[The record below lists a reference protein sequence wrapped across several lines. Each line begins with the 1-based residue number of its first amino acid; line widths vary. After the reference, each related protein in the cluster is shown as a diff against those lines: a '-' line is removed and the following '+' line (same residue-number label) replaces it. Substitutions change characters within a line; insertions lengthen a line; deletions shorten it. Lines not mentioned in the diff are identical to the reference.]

1 MRRQPL
7 FLRLFLIL
15 FAVLAAAPAQA
26 DPPARVGRLALVEN
40 GVNFRVD
47 RDDEGGPAS
56 INWPISSG
64 AVLESERRGRA
75 EVWVGS
81 TAFRLAG
88 GASLAFPV
96 LDDREVSLQL
106 QRGTLAVSILDPE
119 QSNDVTVQT
128 PEGRIRFAT
137 PGRFRIDVFSDHT
150 ELTAQAGQA
159 VFNDGERNTPVRAGQ
174 KASLYAGEPLRIAA
188 DYDRD
193 AFDYWVGERE
203 NAALASQSRRH
214 VSPAMTGYQD
224 LDAYG
229 DWQVRTEYGAV
240 WYPRSVADDWAPYRV
255 GRWAWVAPWGWTWVD
270 QAPWGFAPFHY
281 GRWVQVRGRWGW
293 APGTYVARPV
303 YAPALVA
310 WIGNPGWS
318 ASFSFGAAPAV
329 GWFPLAPREVYVPGF
344 HASSAYVHRVNHAHI
359 RDMGLVDRAMRN
371 GPPQSYVHR
380 ALPQAVTVV
389 PSAFLREGRP
399 INAGDMGRH
408 ERRDLER
415 VPQVRA
421 APDNVLRPPA
431 GGRQLRDESRRD
443 AGMPFGEGRSFR
455 RDDGPRQPAL
465 QGEPRS
471 RDGMPAGDADGRR
484 RDVMPGRL
492 PERSEDGRR
501 PAVVRENPLSP
512 QTLPAVDA
520 PRQERDSRRPGF
532 TRQERE
538 VVRPVDA
545 PKTPEMPVVREERRP
560 AVMRENPS
568 LPSAGGDM
576 PRQDG
581 DNRRPGFVR
590 PEREIAPPVDAPRTQ
605 EMPVVREERRP
616 AVIRENPSLPS
627 AGGDMPRQEGD
638 SRRPGFMRQEREV
651 ARPVDLPRMRE
662 MPVVREE
669 RRPPV
674 VREAPAFQPAAVE
687 PQVRQREIQRPDFS
701 RQEREMPRPVDVP
714 RQREMPQAAPQPMRA
729 PMPQAAPAPAREA
742 PPGDK
747 RGERRRERD
756 ER

>member
-1 MRRQPL
+1 MRRLPL

-15 FAVLAAAPAQA
+15 FAVMASATAQA

-64 AVLESERRGRA
+64 ALLESERRGRA

-88 GASLAFPV
+88 GTSLAFPV

-106 QRGTLAVSILDPE
+106 LRGTLAVSILDPE

-174 KASLYAGEPLRIAA
+174 KASLYAGEPLRSAA

-193 AFDYWVGERE
+193 AFDYWVAERE

-229 DWQVRTEYGAV
+229 DWQAQTEYGAV

-255 GRWAWVAPWGWTWVD
+255 GRWVWVAPWGWTWVD

-293 APGTYVARPV
+293 APGSYVARPV

-359 RDMGLVDRAMRN
+359 RDMGLVDRALRN
-371 GPPQSYVHR
+371 GPPQSYMHR

-415 VPQVRA
+415 APQVRA
-421 APDNVLRPPA
+421 APDNVLRPPS

-443 AGMPFGEGRSFR
+443 AGMP
-455 RDDGPRQPAL
+455 
-465 QGEPRS
+465 
-471 RDGMPAGDADGRR
+471 AGDTDGRR
-484 RDVMPGRL
+484 REALPRDVMPGRL

-501 PAVVRENPLSP
+501 SPVTQNPLSP

-532 TRQERE
+532 MRQERE

-545 PKTPEMPVVREERRP
+545 PKTPEMPAVREERRP
-560 AVMRENPS
+560 AVLRENPS
-568 LPSAGGDM
+568 QPSAGGDM

-581 DNRRPGFVR
+581 D
-590 PEREIAPPVDAPRTQ
+590 
-605 EMPVVREERRP
+605 
-616 AVIRENPSLPS
+616 
-627 AGGDMPRQEGD
+627 
-638 SRRPGFMRQEREV
+638 SRRPGFTRQEREV
-651 ARPVDLPRMRE
+651 ARPVDLPRTQE

-701 RQEREMPRPVDVP
+701 RQEREMQRPVDMP

-742 PPGDK
+742 PQGGGN

>member
-1 MRRQPL
+1 MSPIPL
-7 FLRLFLIL
+7 FLRLALIL
-15 FAVLAAAPAQA
+15 FAVLAAVPAQA

-64 AVLESERRGRA
+64 ALLESERRGRA

-106 QRGTLAVSILDPE
+106 LRGTLAVSILDPE

-159 VFNDGERNTPVRAGQ
+159 MFNDGERNTPVRAGQ
-174 KASLYAGEPLRIAA
+174 KASLYAGEPLRSAA

-193 AFDYWVGERE
+193 AFDYWVAERE

-229 DWQVRTEYGAV
+229 DWQAQTEYGAV
-240 WYPRSVADDWAPYRV
+240 WYPRAVADDWAPYRV
-255 GRWAWVAPWGWTWVD
+255 GRWVWVAPWGWTWVD

-293 APGTYVARPV
+293 APGSYVARPV

-359 RDMGLVDRAMRN
+359 RDMGLVDRALRK
-371 GPPQSYVHR
+371 GPPQSYMHR

-421 APDNVLRPPA
+421 APDNVLRPPV

-443 AGMPFGEGRSFR
+443 AGMPAAEGRPFR
-455 RDDGPRQPAL
+455 RDDVPRQPVL
-465 QGEPRS
+465 QGES
-471 RDGMPAGDADGRR
+471 
-484 RDVMPGRL
+484 
-492 PERSEDGRR
+492 
-501 PAVVRENPLSP
+501 
-512 QTLPAVDA
+512 
-520 PRQERDSRRPGF
+520 RQERDKPRRDLLRRENETRRPFDQPVSQGSAPIPSAPPASQRSANDERAEQRRQVIQDAVREQQRREGQIDSGAVQAPESGMRRSVDLPGRHEMPGRRGEEPVSRSLPAGSAPMPVERQAVPARSNSEGRDERRIQIIQDAIRQQQRRESDSGEVQ
-532 TRQERE
+532 RQERQ
-538 VVRPVDA
+538 
-545 PKTPEMPVVREERRP
+545 M
-560 AVMRENPS
+560 
-568 LPSAGGDM
+568 
-576 PRQDG
+576 Q
-581 DNRRPGFVR
+581 
-590 PEREIAPPVDAPRTQ
+590 
-605 EMPVVREERRP
+605 
-616 AVIRENPSLPS
+616 
-627 AGGDMPRQEGD
+627 
-638 SRRPGFMRQEREV
+638 
-651 ARPVDLPRMRE
+651 
-662 MPVVREE
+662 
-669 RRPPV
+669 
-674 VREAPAFQPAAVE
+674 
-687 PQVRQREIQRPDFS
+687 
-701 RQEREMPRPVDVP
+701 RPVDVP

-742 PPGDK
+742 PQGGGN